1 MIFISSKYCSLH
13 NPFIGF
19 VPLKSLNKRVDL
31 ENRLQ
36 YFEEM
41 KIIYQA
47 SMLYMFM
54 LLVCLMMFNT
64 VFKVYVCRA
73 ITAETV

>member
-1 MIFISSKYCSLH
+1 
-13 NPFIGF
+13 
-19 VPLKSLNKRVDL
+19 
-31 ENRLQ
+31 
-36 YFEEM
+36 M

-47 SMLYMFM
+47 SMLYMLM
-54 LLVCLMMFNT
+54 LLVCLRMFNT